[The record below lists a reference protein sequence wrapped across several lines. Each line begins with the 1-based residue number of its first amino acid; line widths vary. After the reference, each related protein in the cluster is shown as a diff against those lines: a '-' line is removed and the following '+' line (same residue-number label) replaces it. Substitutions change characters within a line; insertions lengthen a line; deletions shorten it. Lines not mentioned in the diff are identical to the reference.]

1 MRVREHV
8 RVRICDGIESAF
20 VVVGFFSVGSFSFE
34 FQNKVKQNEWK
45 NATTTPTNADCD
57 SAQKKK

>member
-34 FQNKVKQNEWK
+34 FQNKVKQNE
-45 NATTTPTNADCD
+45 
-57 SAQKKK
+57 